1 MKRNQHAAFG
11 AMHPIFFFVLLYSIA
26 LFLALFV
33 CRTVYY
39 SINSNDAITVQKVVR
54 PSLINAANHPD
65 VLTAAVYK

>member
-1 MKRNQHAAFG
+1 MKRNVHSAFG
-11 AMHPIFFFVLLYSIA
+11 AMHPAFFLIVLYSIA

-39 SINSNDAITVQKVVR
+39 SVNSNDGITVKKVVS
-54 PSLINAANHPD
+54 PSLNNAADTPN